1 MEGGGHGHGPSDEV
15 LPPTLLKTKPWA
27 AIVHPLFQFMG
38 TTPGY
43 REFDISVPFLVFF
56 SLFFAMIVNDASYG
70 VIITAGALLAM
81 AMGKKRKMK
90 PYRPALVLLA
100 TLGVADI
107 VWGALVGEWFGSKEL
122 AHSAALEPMAVLEHM
137 AESSTDMMRFCF
149 SIAAVHLTI
158 AHLMNLFRNAR
169 SHRGVGQVGW
179 LLIVWGLYFLVCNM
193 VAGDALPA
201 FAMPMLGVGVV
212 LLLSSERSAAD
223 FAHAPLAVIACF
235 SDIISYMRL
244 FAVGFAASIMA
255 KSFNAMAV
263 GDGISTPGAVA
274 VAAVVLVGGHALN
287 LALGFMAVIVHGVRL
302 NLLEFSSHLGQ
313 EWTGYEYKPFK
324 E

>member
-1 MEGGGHGHGPSDEV
+1 
-15 LPPTLLKTKPWA
+15 
-27 AIVHPLFQFMG
+27 
-38 TTPGY
+38 
-43 REFDISVPFLVFF
+43 LVFF